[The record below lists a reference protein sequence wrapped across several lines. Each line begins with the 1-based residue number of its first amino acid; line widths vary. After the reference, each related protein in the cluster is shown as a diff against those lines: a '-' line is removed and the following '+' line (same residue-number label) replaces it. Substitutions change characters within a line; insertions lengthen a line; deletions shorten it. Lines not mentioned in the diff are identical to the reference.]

1 MNRVIGS
8 QRVVLPDGMRPASIE
23 IHNGAISSVGPYEP
37 AHGEDYADLVIIPG
51 LVDTH
56 VHINEPGRAEW
67 EGFATATRAAAAGGV
82 TTLVEMPLNSIPATV
97 SVEALETKVAAA
109 QGQCWVDVGF
119 WGGVIPGNAGEV
131 RPLWE
136 AGCFGFKCFLAPSGV
151 DEFPHVAEADLRP
164 AMLEIAAC
172 GGVLLAHAEDPAY
185 LGFTGATRQVDQF
198 AGEAPSQAV
207 PGEQAPSDAIP
218 CEEAPVGTWRVTVGG
233 GATVEQILRRS
244 PGRPPQNDSPADF
257 SANQYANYLRSRP
270 RRAEDSAIEILIR
283 LSAETGCRLH
293 VVHLSSSDSLA
304 QLAAARAAG
313 LALTAE
319 TCPHYLTFEAEK
331 IPDGAMEFKCAPP
344 IRESAN
350 RDALW
355 RGLCNGG
362 IDFVVSDHSPCPPAM
377 KCKETGSF
385 FSAWGGIA
393 SLELGLS
400 AVWTEARQR
409 SVSIEDVVRWMS
421 AGPAKLAG
429 LGHRKGSIAE
439 GYDADLVVW
448 EPEAS
453 FTVDPTRLRQRHK
466 LTPYAGRRLF
476 GVVRKTLLRGQEVNA
491 ESQASGRILR
501 RHLL

>member
-8 QRVVLPDGMRPASIE
+8 RRVVLPDGMRPASIE
-23 IHNGAISSVGPYEP
+23 IRDGVIAGVGPYEP
-37 AHGEDYADLVIIPG
+37 TGGADYGDLVIIPG

-56 VHINEPGRAEW
+56 VHINEPGRTEW
-67 EGFATATRAAAAGGV
+67 EGFTTATRSAAAGGV
-82 TTLVEMPLNSIPATV
+82 TTLIEMPLNSIPATV

-119 WGGVIPGNAGEV
+119 WGGVIRGNAGEV
-131 RPLWE
+131 RPLWD

-151 DEFPHVAEADLRP
+151 DEFPHVTEDDLRP
-164 AMLEIAAC
+164 AMLEIASC

-185 LGFTGATRQVDQF
+185 LVLSPTKDSLPPLAPDNDHPAGFSG
-198 AGEAPSQAV
+198 
-207 PGEQAPSDAIP
+207 
-218 CEEAPVGTWRVTVGG
+218 
-233 GATVEQILRRS
+233 RR
-244 PGRPPQNDSPADF
+244 
-257 SANQYANYLRSRP
+257 YANYLRSRP
-270 RRAEDSAIEILIR
+270 RRAEDSAIELLIR
-283 LSAETGCRLH
+283 LSAETRCRVH

-304 QLAAARAAG
+304 QLAAARAGG

-331 IPDGAMEFKCAPP
+331 IPKGATEFKCAPP
-344 IRESAN
+344 IRESVN

-355 RGLCNGG
+355 RALSNGG

-377 KCKETGSF
+377 KCKETGNF

-393 SLELGLS
+393 SLELGLA

-409 SVSIEDVVRWMS
+409 AVGIEEVVRCMS

-429 LGHRKGSIAE
+429 LGHRKGSIAK

-476 GVVRKTLLRGQEVNA
+476 GVVRKTLLRGRDVNV
-491 ESQASGRILR
+491 EGPGSGRTLR
-501 RHLL
+501 RHLI

>member
-8 QRVVLPDGMRPASIE
+8 RRVALPDGMRPASIE
-23 IHNGAISSVGPYEP
+23 IRDGVIAGVRPYEP
-37 AHGEDYADLVIIPG
+37 TGGEDYGDLVIIPG

-56 VHINEPGRAEW
+56 VHINEPGRTEW

-82 TTLVEMPLNSIPATV
+82 TTLIEMPLNSIPATV

-151 DEFPHVAEADLRP
+151 DEFPHVTEADLQP
-164 AMLEIAAC
+164 AMLEIAGC
-172 GGVLLAHAEDPAY
+172 GGVLLVHAEDPAY
-185 LGFTGATRQVDQF
+185 LVLSPKKDSLPPSGPDNDHPAGFSGRQY
-198 AGEAPSQAV
+198 
-207 PGEQAPSDAIP
+207 
-218 CEEAPVGTWRVTVGG
+218 T
-233 GATVEQILRRS
+233 
-244 PGRPPQNDSPADF
+244 
-257 SANQYANYLRSRP
+257 NYLRSRP
-270 RRAEDSAIEILIR
+270 RHAEDAAIELLIR
-283 LSAETGCRLH
+283 LSAETGCRVH
-293 VVHLSSSDSLA
+293 VVHLSSSDSVA
-304 QLAAARAAG
+304 QLAAARAGG

-331 IPDGAMEFKCAPP
+331 IPEGATEFKCAPP
-344 IRESAN
+344 IRESVN

-355 RGLCNGG
+355 RALSNGG

-377 KCKETGSF
+377 KCKETGNF

-409 SVSIEDVVRWMS
+409 AVGIEEVVRCMS

-429 LGHRKGSIAE
+429 LGHRKGSIAK

-453 FTVDPTRLRQRHK
+453 FTVDPARLYQRHK
-466 LTPYAGRRLF
+466 LTPYACRRLF
-476 GVVRKTLLRGQEVNA
+476 GVVRKTLLRGRDVNA
-491 ESQASGRILR
+491 EGPGSGRTLR
-501 RHLL
+501 RHLM